1 MGVQGFLRDVVV
13 LLGDRR
19 GKGVAGCH
27 GPWNETMEPDWFAMP
42 TPPRTSRFSC
52 SRLSLLCSRTCA
64 ASALLPHQWLP
75 ACMRVVGCLA
85 YARACGNELSRP
97 SVLHRAVPA
106 STSAWVKGARR
117 AWLHRGSSELVTPD
131 RRLRSATSPSDLPRH
146 KRFSASA
153 RAMVCSHLATS
164 KSSMNSSQCRTP
176 QRPSTSST
184 CGSTAPW
191 AGPPRIVALQHLP
204 HRMRPSCTP
213 IRSLRRHPA
222 HRRSA

>member
-1 MGVQGFLRDVVV
+1 VTKKLV
-13 LLGDRR
+13 
-19 GKGVAGCH
+19 GKG
-27 GPWNETMEPDWFAMP
+27 
-42 TPPRTSRFSC
+42 C
-52 SRLSLLCSRTCA
+52 SG
-64 ASALLPHQWLP
+64 WK
-75 ACMRVVGCLA
+75 MVGCLA
-85 YARACGNELSRP
+85 YARACGNELSRS
-97 SVLHRAVPA
+97 SVLRRASDPRRAVPT
-106 STSAWVKGARR
+106 STSAWVRGARH
-117 AWLHRGSSELVTPD
+117 AWLHRGSSELVAPD

-191 AGPPRIVALQHLP
+191 AGPPRIVALQHHP

-213 IRSLRRHPA
+213 IRSRLCRPA